1 MADAF
6 RMPRKNA
13 RAYTSEDKRRRSFT
27 VTPTD
32 KTGSVQCITVDRADG
47 LFLAG
52 RGYVVTH
59 NSEQDI
65 KTNSNLTF
73 DQAWSWFQTG
83 PLQRLMPGGAIIVI
97 MTRWSLQDL
106 TGKLINFAAKNP
118 ESEPW
123 EVIELPAIL
132 NEKSLWPEQWPLES
146 LLQKKAGMDP
156 RYWNAQY
163 MQQPTADAAAV
174 IKREYWNI
182 WEADK
187 PPKCEWVIQT
197 WDTAHE
203 AKTTA
208 DYSACTTWGVWNNEE
223 DNGNTHIIL
232 LDAFKDRLEFP
243 DLKRVVLKH
252 WKEWEPDALLV
263 EKKAAGAPLIQELR
277 AMGISVA
284 EYTPS
289 RGNDKISRINAVSDM
304 FFSGRVWAPDT
315 RWAREVIEE
324 VASFPAGENDDYVDC
339 TSMALLRLRQGGL
352 IRLDTDEKDEM
363 PQWRARRAAYY

>member
-1 MADAF
+1 LDRITAIEPAGQEEVFDVEI
-6 RMPRKNA
+6 A
-13 RAYTSEDKRRRSFT
+13 RTENFIAN
-27 VTPTD
+27 
-32 KTGSVQCITVDRADG
+32 G
-47 LFLAG
+47 
-52 RGYVVTH
+52 VVSH
-59 NSEQDI
+59 N
-65 KTNSNLTF
+65 
-73 DQAWSWFQTG
+73 
-83 PLQRLMPGGAIIVI
+83 
-97 MTRWSLQDL
+97 TRWSLQDL

-208 DYSACTTWGVWNNEE
+208 DYSACTTWGIWSNEE
-223 DNGNTHIIL
+223 DNGNMHIIL

-243 DLKRVVLKH
+243 ELKRVVFKH

-277 AMGISVA
+277 SMGVSVA

-324 VASFPAGENDDYVDC
+324 VASFPAGEHDDYVDC
-339 TSMALLRLRQGGL
+339 TSMALLRFRQGGL